1 MTPANLWRDLDR
13 ARLVRLCAAISGDR
27 HAADDLAQETL
38 LEAWRIRSKL
48 REPAGFEPWLS
59 AIARNVC
66 RRWARRRGRELP
78 AAPLGAE
85 TFAEPRDEL
94 DLEAELER
102 TEMAELVDKAL
113 GALPAVSREAMRQR
127 YLDDRSVAEIAHRTA
142 STPDAVSMRLTRG
155 RAHLRRTLAGDL
167 RQEAESLGLTL
178 PPAHS
183 WAHTRVHCTQCGV
196 GTLLMRIEP
205 APGTIAFRCPRCDPN
220 PSTRAVEFP
229 LANPAFA
236 RLLEGLVRPSAILR
250 RADEWS
256 HAYYGRG
263 LETGHVACTQCGTR
277 LPLQTYER
285 HDVPSGRHRR
295 GLYVECP
302 ACVLQVTTSVSA
314 LTLAL
319 PEGRAFRRKHPRLR
333 AMRPREVE
341 AHGGPALVV
350 GYEEVGS
357 HARLDAVFAADS
369 LRLLEVH
376 GPSLTP
382 A

>member
-13 ARLVRLCAAISGDR
+13 ARLVRLCAAVSGDR

-38 LEAWRIRSKL
+38 LEAWRQRGKL

-78 AAPLGAE
+78 ATSLGAE
-85 TFAEPRDEL
+85 TFVEPRAAL

-102 TEMAELVDKAL
+102 AEMAELVDMAL
-113 GALPAVSREAMRQR
+113 GSLPASSREAMRQR
-127 YLDDRSVAEIAHRTA
+127 YLDDRSVAEIAQRTG

-155 RAHLRRTLAGDL
+155 KANLRRSLAGDL
-167 RQEAESLGLTL
+167 RQEAESLGLM
-178 PPAHS
+178 PPPDHS

-196 GTLLMRIEP
+196 GTLLMRIEQ

-220 PSTRAVEFP
+220 PSARAVEFP
-229 LANPAFA
+229 LANPVFA
-236 RLLEGLVRPSAILR
+236 NLLEGLVRPTAILR

-256 HAYYGRG
+256 HAYYGDG
-263 LETGHVACTQCGTR
+263 LETGHVACTRCGNR

-285 HDVPSGRHRR
+285 HDLPVGSHRR
-295 GLYVECP
+295 GLYADCP
-302 ACVLQVTTSVSA
+302 HCALQVTSSVSA
-314 LTLAL
+314 MTLAL
-319 PEGRAFRRKHPRLR
+319 PEARAFRRKHPRLR
-333 AMRPREVE
+333 AMPPRELE
-341 AHGGPALVV
+341 AYGGPVLVV
-350 GYEEVGS
+350 GYEAVGS
-357 HARLDAVFAADS
+357 NARLEAVFAAET

-376 GPSLTP
+376 GPFP
-382 A
+382 AAA